1 MIETLARRL
10 RTGEITAR
18 ELTASYLA
26 RMEAR
31 QPEIG
36 AYITVT
42 GERALALADAAD
54 VRFRAGDGSLLC
66 GIPCAVKDNLTVE
79 GVPATAASRML
90 ADFVPPYSSAA
101 WELLETA
108 GGVLLGKANL
118 DEFAMGAGGETSAF
132 GPVRNPH
139 DLTRVAGGSSA
150 GSAAAVA
157 DGQAVYALGTDTGG
171 SIRVPAA
178 FCGVVGLK
186 PTYGLVSRRGLIA
199 FASSLD
205 TVGVLTAT
213 VRDAAIVLDAI
224 AVLDPGDM
232 TGVPRTDTLAD
243 WLLATERGASGLRI
257 GIPRALP
264 PLSVGV
270 QAVYER
276 AIAAVCAAG
285 ASLTGIDLPSPTD
298 CYTAYY
304 LISAAEASS
313 NLARYDGV
321 RYGHAGG
328 GDTYTEE
335 MQTARGAFGAEVK
348 RRLLAGTYVLSHE
361 GRDAYYDRACRLR
374 AEVSAALSAQL
385 AACDVI
391 LLPTTP
397 DVAHRLGERSDGA
410 VPYRDCDCLCT
421 AASLAGMPAVSV
433 PCGTA
438 EGLPVG
444 MQVIA
449 PKMGERVLFS
459 AAAALEEA
467 MRE

>member
-1 MIETLARRL
+1 MIEEIARRL
-10 RTGEITAR
+10 RTGWISAR
-18 ELTASYLA
+18 KLAAEYLE
-26 RMEAR
+26 RIQRR

-36 AYITVT
+36 AYISVT
-42 GERALALADAAD
+42 AEKALSAADAAD
-54 VRFRAGDGSLLC
+54 ARIRAGDTSPLC
-66 GIPCAVKDNLTVE
+66 GIPCAVKDNLTVAD
-79 GVPATAASRML
+79 VPATAASRML
-90 ADFVPPYSSAA
+90 AGFVPPYSAAA
-101 WELLETA
+101 WERIESV
-108 GGVLLGKANL
+108 GGVLLGKANM

-132 GPVRNPH
+132 GTVRNPH
-139 DLTRVAGGSSA
+139 DPSRVAGGSSA

-213 VRDAAIVLDAI
+213 VRDAAVVLDAV
-224 AVLDPGDM
+224 AAPDAGDM
-232 TGVPRTDTLAD
+232 TAVDRGDTLSD
-243 WLLATERGASGLRI
+243 WLSAAERGAAGLRI
-257 GIPRALP
+257 GIPRELP
-264 PLSVGV
+264 PIAPGV
-270 QAVYER
+270 RAVYDR
-276 AIAAVCAAG
+276 AVAVLTAAG
-285 ASLTGIDLPSPTD
+285 ASLCGISLPSAED

-313 NLARYDGV
+313 NLARYDGI
-321 RYGHAGG
+321 RYGYAADGA
-328 GDTYTEE
+328 TYAQE
-335 MQTARGAFGAEVK
+335 MQNARGAFGEEVK
-348 RRLLAGTYVLSHE
+348 RRLLAGTFALSYE
-361 GRDAYYDRACRLR
+361 GREAYYDRACRLR
-374 AEVSAALSAQL
+374 AEVSAGLSAQFDS
-385 AACDVI
+385 CDVI

-397 DVAHRLGERSDGA
+397 DTAYRIGEKSGGA

-421 AASLAGMPAVSV
+421 AASLAGMPAISV

-444 MQVIA
+444 LQLIA
-449 PKMGERVLFS
+449 PQMGERVLFA

-467 MRE
+467 MKA